1 MLRQKEQLK
10 QGYTQ
15 KKWFQPERV
24 GEKEKNKKKK
34 LLYYFF
40 IFYLSYKLDPFQKEN
55 GEIIHDSSSI
65 TQKAKRF
72 YEKLY
77 TSHENDAVNTD
88 TGNTA
93 ALALPAQE
101 EISDSLEGLITL
113 HEALSALKQM

>member
-1 MLRQKEQLK
+1 MISTRKIGRERE
-10 QGYTQ
+10 
-15 KKWFQPERV
+15 KK
-24 GEKEKNKKKK
+24 KKKK

-65 TQKAKRF
+65 TQEAKML

-77 TSHENDAVNTD
+77 TSHENDAVNID
-88 TGNTA
+88 IGNTA
-93 ALALPAQE
+93 TLTLPRE

-113 HEALSALKQM
+113 HEALSALK